1 MTKKEGKLFLELL
14 KAENAKML
22 AEIERINYETSLI
35 PIKTWNVNSISL
47 P

>member
-1 MTKKEGKLFLELL
+1 MTKKEAKLFLELI

-22 AEIERINYETSLI
+22 AEIDRINYETSLI
-35 PIKTWNVNSISL
+35 PIKRWNVNSISL

>member
-1 MTKKEGKLFLELL
+1 MTKKEAKLFLELI

>member
-22 AEIERINYETSLI
+22 AEIERINYENSHI
-35 PIKTWNVNSISL
+35 PIKTWNVNSVCL

>member
-1 MTKKEGKLFLELL
+1 MTKKEGKLLLELL

-35 PIKTWNVNSISL
+35 PIKTWNVNSVCL

>member
-1 MTKKEGKLFLELL
+1 MTKKEAKLFLELI

-22 AEIERINYETSLI
+22 AEIDRINYETSLI
-35 PIKTWNVNSISL
+35 PIKTWNVNSVCL

>member
-1 MTKKEGKLFLELL
+1 MTKKEGKLFLELI

-22 AEIERINYETSLI
+22 AEIDRINYETSLI
-35 PIKTWNVNSISL
+35 PIKTWNVNSVCL

>member
-1 MTKKEGKLFLELL
+1 MTKKEAKLFLELI

-35 PIKTWNVNSISL
+35 PIKTWNVNSVCL

>member
-1 MTKKEGKLFLELL
+1 MTKKKAKLFLELL

-35 PIKTWNVNSISL
+35 PIKGMEH
-47 P
+47 

>member
-1 MTKKEGKLFLELL
+1 MTKKEAKLFLELI

-35 PIKTWNVNSISL
+35 PIKTCNINSISL

>member
-1 MTKKEGKLFLELL
+1 MTKKEAKLFLELI

-35 PIKTWNVNSISL
+35 PIKAWNVNSISL